1 MVQVEYSA
9 EHRGDHF
16 FITLRD
22 EAHPN
27 SQLLVA
33 PVSQPSDTKA
43 SPLRGY
49 QQNAL
54 LSEPKMRSVS
64 VHHAANLSYT
74 CLCRAMVHARLPR
87 PAAVHTQLK
96 QL

>member
-1 MVQVEYSA
+1 MQVEYSA

-33 PVSQPSDTKA
+33 LVSDPSDTKA
-43 SPLRGY
+43 SHSDIAR
-49 QQNAL
+49 
-54 LSEPKMRSVS
+54 
-64 VHHAANLSYT
+64 HAAFLAAVQLSYSCHCCT
-74 CLCRAMVHARLPR
+74 IRLLGHTLPNSRQRRASDS
-87 PAAVHTQLK
+87 
-96 QL
+96 

>member
-1 MVQVEYSA
+1 MMLQVEYSA

-43 SPLRGY
+43 SDIDIGRRRCF
-49 QQNAL
+49 QSQ
-54 LSEPKMRSVS
+54 
-64 VHHAANLSYT
+64 
-74 CLCRAMVHARLPR
+74 
-87 PAAVHTQLK
+87 
-96 QL
+96 

>member
-1 MVQVEYSA
+1 MLQVEYSA

-43 SPLRGY
+43 SNLTLAAECAFSRA
-49 QQNAL
+49 NDAL
-54 LSEPKMRSVS
+54 GVRS
-64 VHHAANLSYT
+64 
-74 CLCRAMVHARLPR
+74 PR
-87 PAAVHTQLK
+87 C
-96 QL
+96 

>member
-1 MVQVEYSA
+1 MQVEYSA

-43 SPLRGY
+43 SMLTLAAEA
-49 QQNAL
+49 AL
-54 LSEPKMRSVS
+54 PSANHALG
-64 VHHAANLSYT
+64 VHS
-74 CLCRAMVHARLPR
+74 PR
-87 PAAVHTQLK
+87 C
-96 QL
+96 